1 MKSLLDIEALPDTGP
16 CQRVYNTKVHV
27 LHWSRTRTLQ
37 STKWNI
43 ISTESTFHQERREQ
57 IVTSEEASEYVL
69 AFEVGE
75 YHNGS
80 SATVYELF
88 YLKGENYETPES
100 FLCQYISRKCHGQKR
115 LSTSS
120 IATWTFETDIA
131 SAEGTSEEISPL
143 SCTIVV
149 KISEITLSFCWTIFQ
164 RRMPKLVI

>member
-16 CQRVYNTKVHV
+16 CQRLYNTKVRV

-88 YLKGENYETPES
+88 YLKGANYETPES
-100 FLCQYISRKCHGQKR
+100 FLCPDISRKRQGQKR
-115 LSTSS
+115 LNTSN
-120 IATWTFETDIA
+120 IATWMFEADIA
-131 SAEGTSEEISPL
+131 SAEGASEEISPL
-143 SCTIVV
+143 SCTTVV
-149 KISEITLSFCWTIFQ
+149 KISEINLSFSWKIFQ
-164 RRMPKLVI
+164 RRMPKWAI